1 MGMAAW
7 LGMVRDVLIPRGCA
21 GCDMPDA
28 VLCPRCRMLFAG
40 AHPFPMPGTGLG
52 EGYACAWYRGEVRHA
67 VLAWK
72 DHRDEECD
80 GPFSEAMAALTADLV
95 PSVGH
100 CRSPVAVVPAPSS
113 SASLHRRGRWQTL
126 TLARA
131 VAEGLRRHGI
141 EAAVVPMLTMR
152 HVRDR
157 AVQLHGGR
165 RSGRVR
171 GRILVEHAG
180 RCPGTDAVVV
190 DDIVTTGSTM
200 RQCVEVLNESGLRVL
215 TCLAL
220 AYTPQS
226 DQATP

>member
-7 LGMVRDVLIPRGCA
+7 LGMVRDVLVPRGCA

-40 AHPFPMPGTGLG
+40 THPFPMPGTRLG
-52 EGYACAWYRGEVRHA
+52 EGYACAWYRGEG
-67 VLAWK
+67 
-72 DHRDEECD
+72 D
-80 GPFSEAMAALTADLV
+80 GPFSAAMTALTAGLV
-95 PSVGH
+95 PVFGRP
-100 CRSPVAVVPAPSS
+100 RSPVAVVPAPSS
-113 SASLHRRGRWQTL
+113 PSSLHRRGRWQTL

-131 VAEGLRRHGI
+131 VAEALRRHGVG
-141 EAAVVPMLTMR
+141 AAVAPILTMR

-157 AVQLHGGR
+157 AVQLHGGQ
-165 RSGRVR
+165 RSGRVH

-200 RQCVEVLNESGLRVL
+200 RQCVEVSRRDRRCGSAWR
-215 TCLAL
+215 C
-220 AYTPQS
+220 
-226 DQATP
+226 

>member
-1 MGMAAW
+1 
-7 LGMVRDVLIPRGCA
+7 
-21 GCDMPDA
+21 MPDA

-40 AHPFPMPGTGLG
+40 THPFPMPGTRLG

-80 GPFSEAMAALTADLV
+80 GPFSAAMAALTAGLV
-95 PSVGH
+95 PVIGQP
-100 CRSPVAVVPAPSS
+100 RSPVAVVPAPSS
-113 SASLHRRGRWQTL
+113 PSSLHRRGRWQTL

-131 VAEGLRRHGI
+131 VAEALRRYDVGA
-141 EAAVVPMLTMR
+141 EVAPMLTMR

-157 AVQLHGGR
+157 AVQLHGGQ

-171 GRILVEHAG
+171 GRILAEHAG

-200 RQCVEVLNESGLRVL
+200 RQCVEVLNESGVRVL

-226 DQATP
+226 NQATP